1 MSHPQIK
8 MIACRVN
15 YVKLDISQL
24 FKYIPALWAFVK
36 YFSLMWDIVLLELD
50 GDSIIYQ
57 YKKKM
62 LVAQLW
68 SEPTAHSEMRQR
80 RGSHK
85 NRGHFQQK
93 VNKKIP

>member
-1 MSHPQIK
+1 MGI
-8 MIACRVN
+8 
-15 YVKLDISQL
+15 
-24 FKYIPALWAFVK
+24 FVK

-68 SEPTAHSEMRQR
+68 SEPTAHSEMRR
-80 RGSHK
+80 RLGSHK

-93 VNKKIP
+93 VNKKIPRVSGSIIFSFIYINMLQKQISV

>member
-1 MSHPQIK
+1 
-8 MIACRVN
+8 
-15 YVKLDISQL
+15 
-24 FKYIPALWAFVK
+24 
-36 YFSLMWDIVLLELD
+36 MWDIVLLELV

-68 SEPTAHSEMRQR
+68 SEPTAHSEMRR
-80 RGSHK
+80 RLGSHK

-93 VNKKIP
+93 VNKKIPRVSGSIIFSFIYINMLQKQISV